1 MREIKL
7 HRGRLVVTHRED
19 MQRGTARRR
28 PLRADQRASL
38 RSQLFLLIDRR
49 LQKDPGGDIEK
60 NSYNRDRPYCKEQY
74 ERLRTSSCTVDEVH
88 RHSVDI
94 DGTDDADIEEAILGP
109 LDDSKRGG
117 LT

>member
-7 HRGRLVVTHRED
+7 HRGRLVVTHREE

-49 LQKDPGGDIEK
+49 LQKDPGGDIERTVTTETVHTAR
-60 NSYNRDRPYCKEQY
+60 NSMKD
-74 ERLRTSSCTVDEVH
+74 
-88 RHSVDI
+88 
-94 DGTDDADIEEAILGP
+94 
-109 LDDSKRGG
+109 
-117 LT
+117 